1 MLSHRVHSARRR
13 AAKLRRSRTALLA
26 TLAVVASLVVPAGG
40 VAFAA
45 APDYH
50 RVWSPPNTPLPG
62 TASVTGKDAPP
73 PPAVASKTQS
83 AEPLEDRSGR
93 TAPSGTATVDLAPP
107 PAAAANA
114 PRPDGRGTAAREPA
128 AAPAA
133 KAGDLPVWVASIADG
148 TMTPMPQV
156 ATART
161 PDTNPKVSVTVA
173 DAATT
178 KAAGV
183 SGALV
188 ALSLADQHPATG
200 ARVSLDPARL
210 APAYGGDWAS
220 RATLVAMPA
229 CALTSP
235 GAQQCRTR
243 TPVPSHYD
251 PQTGTLVADVDLT
264 SAQPSTSPLAK
275 SPAASAQ
282 DTATTGSATVLAL
295 QGAPGGEAGTYSA
308 TSLNPSQ
315 AWSAGGTSGSFS
327 YSYPV
332 QMPPSLGGGVP
343 QIGLSYDSASVDGKT
358 SATNS
363 QASWIGEGWDLGS
376 GYVERSYQPCSKAG
390 IDNSAD
396 QCWAGANLTMSL
408 AGHSGQLVPD
418 DTSCD
423 TADPRN
429 ELSKCTWRLQSDDG
443 TTVQFLTGA
452 DNGTWNGS
460 YLKVTDTGGTVY
472 YFGLNHLPS
481 AQGTPTS
488 TGPETRSAF
497 TVPVFSPK
505 PGDPC
510 HDPAKGN
517 ASWCQSAWRWNLDQI
532 VDPHGN
538 LTTFTYAPETNHY
551 ARGAGQNHGNGTN
564 TPYTRAGTLQSIAYG
579 QLLSDQLAANGTHP
593 SASQVVFD
601 TAERCLVGGCQ
612 PDQRIPANAGNWPDV
627 PLDQQCSA
635 TDPCA
640 NAGPS
645 FWTTRWLTTITTRVR
660 VNGEYRPVDTYQL
673 THTLEKTYDTSTNPS
688 TPSAIEPRV
697 PWLVSIQRTG
707 HSAGQSD
714 VALEPVTFSAVPL
727 RNRVDGTTPARSE
740 FHRPRI
746 SAITTETGG
755 AIRVEYISQSC
766 SRTGNVMP
774 ASPENNTRACYNV
787 KWSEPNTHALV
798 DDWFLRYPVSTV
810 TVDPRDFIRGSL
822 GQTTTYTYGPAAWH
836 RNDAEG
842 IDTDYRTWD
851 QFRGFASVTAVTGAP
866 NHPEEPQTKT
876 ATYYHQGMQDDAPGA
891 ATRTVQGPTSGP
903 VTDYDWLAGQVLE
916 SATYADANA
925 ATPTASSINTSSNP
939 RSTSAADA
947 GGPTV
952 TATHNRGPGLPAL
965 KARYAAPQ
973 QSTVTARAKK
983 ADGSWRTTTDTTFTD
998 ETLPYLPG
1006 KVLQQADGTPDVCVR
1021 TIYATSPN
1029 SPITNAV
1036 AQTYTVSGPD
1046 ACNATPTAANTVSAG
1061 RTLYDNQPHGRV
1073 GATASATSLQVLE
1086 QYDAAGTAQWT
1097 TTGTSAYD
1105 AYGRP
1110 TTVTDPTTTDTTHPN
1125 GAATTTLYT
1134 SAAPGELPNKNTVI
1148 APAPA
1153 GTPEAATGWT
1163 STVTLDPTRSLPLTT
1178 TDANGRTVTQTYD
1191 ALGRLTAV
1199 WQAGRTTAEPA
1210 DYKFTYQLR
1219 NNGPS
1224 SITTQTLR
1232 ANKTYQQSI
1241 QILDALARVVQTQS
1255 DPAISAYAGRLITDT
1270 FYDTHGRPAATN
1282 NTYYNSLNPP
1292 STTRFEPD
1300 SAKVPSQTRNVYDG
1314 MGRVIAGQSLAY
1326 GALQTTTATSYP
1338 GADRVDVTP
1347 PPGGRATTTVNDS
1360 RGRTLQL
1367 WQYRTPAP
1375 TGNPADADV
1384 TSYTYSQLGTETS
1397 RTDAAGNTW
1406 TYAYDQR
1413 GRRTST
1419 SDPDAGT
1426 STVTYDSAGRVATTT
1441 DARGKEIVSTYDL
1454 LGRRTGTYQDSADP
1468 ANRLTGNTYD
1478 TVAKGKPATSTRYV
1492 GGQSGAAYTTAVTAM
1507 DTAYRPTKSTVTIP
1521 GSEVGQTN
1529 PLTFTYQ
1536 AVYNPITGAPTKQSL
1551 PAVGDLF
1558 AEVVSYNYEAYGLL
1572 HDIGGLGGIA
1582 YDVQSDYDAY
1592 GRTIRSTMNPYGTQ
1606 IVTTNTFD
1614 ESTGRQI
1621 SQFVDKQTATTGS
1634 VQHTTY
1640 AYNQV
1645 GRITAIRTI
1654 PNNTPSATDL
1664 QCFNYDYL
1672 GRLTTAWSD
1681 TGTLYQEP
1689 NPAVG
1694 GQGRC
1699 YNATPTS
1706 GAQAPAATTVGGSA
1720 PYWQSYQYDLTGN
1733 RTGMIAHHPGGDTS
1747 QDVTTTQTFPAPGTR
1762 NTPTT
1767 NPGTGGGAGGPHALL
1782 TSTNRVGTNTPTTS
1796 TSQYDAAG
1804 HTTAVTDTAGTTTL
1818 TWNGEDRLETLTST
1832 SAGTTTYVYDADG
1845 NQLIRRNPGKT
1856 TINLANGDELVYNT
1870 TTKTLTASRYYAVPG
1885 GITLVRQGG
1894 NELTYQ
1900 FADHHGTNSLAIN
1913 ARTLTENRR
1922 PTDPFGNPRGTQPSI
1937 WAGDHGF
1944 VNGTKDDVTGLT
1956 NLGARQYQP
1965 TTGRFLSLDP
1975 VLDAGDPQQWNGYAY
1990 SENDPVNKSDPSG
2003 LRSEECGTLYAC
2015 GPAGTITMNNTAET
2029 SGSVAISVLNRLHQ
2043 SDPGYTHTVTGGGDG
2058 GGGTGGA
2065 GSSGNGGGGTPA
2077 PVNTSAKKASDAK
2090 TKVVNAGK
2098 KLAKIVADELGIT
2111 DAIDCVTTGDLG
2123 SCGETALNVVTSM
2136 FSGGPL
2142 TKLLAKYAFRWNKA
2156 YELAKTLKTLAGEL
2170 FDGLKTWRRE
2180 SKAAKE
2186 AEDAVAAACPLPIRA
2201 PHSFPPTTPVLLAD
2215 GNTKP
2220 IGDITAGDQVLATD
2234 PQTNT
2239 TSAETV
2245 LNTIVTP
2252 DDTLFTDLTLTTIT
2266 GSSTLTSTQHHPYWN
2281 TTTSRWTPAA
2291 DLQPGQTL
2299 LSDDNTTVTIQSVR
2313 NYELPPTEARD
2324 LTVSNLHTYYV
2335 LAGATPV
2342 LVHNASPAQCQ
2353 LGVQEMDHV
2362 TSGVLDIQV
2371 DVVPFAS
2378 GGRGS
2383 GGFVDDMGDRVP
2395 GMTSSNYHHVEM
2407 QAAAYMRR
2415 NEVGQGVLYINHPD
2429 GICQFCSGSAYSR
2442 PGGTP
2447 VKPIEDAL
2455 PKDAKMWV
2463 YDQSGKFLGKFKGNS
2478 R

>member
-1 MLSHRVHSARRR
+1 MFSHRARSARTR

-26 TLAVVASLVVPAGG
+26 TLAVVGSLVVPAGG

-62 TASVTGKDAPP
+62 TASVTGKNAEAPSRSAAKTE
-73 PPAVASKTQS
+73 PAKPA
-83 AEPLEDRSGR
+83 EDRSGR
-93 TAPSGTATVDLAPP
+93 TAPSGTATLDLASTS
-107 PAAAANA
+107 AAEA
-114 PRPDGRGTAAREPA
+114 TTTLREVA
-128 AAPAA
+128 AAPAT
-133 KAGDLPVWVASIADG
+133 KAGDLPVWVSSIAGGDA
-148 TMTPMPQV
+148 PSPERR
-156 ATART
+156 A
-161 PDTNPKVSVTVA
+161 DTTSGQAKNPKVNVTVA

-178 KAAGV
+178 EAAGV

-188 ALSLADQHPATG
+188 ALSLADQHPATT
-200 ARVSLDPARL
+200 ARVGLDPAAL
-210 APAYGGDWAS
+210 APAYGGDWAT
-220 RATLVAMPA
+220 RATLVALPA

-235 GAQQCRTR
+235 GAEQCRTR
-243 TPVPSHYD
+243 TPVASHYD
-251 PQTGTLVADVDLT
+251 PQTDRLVADVDLPA
-264 SAQPSTSPLAK
+264 AQSTTSPFAK
-275 SPAASAQ
+275 TATASAQ
-282 DTATTGSATVLAL
+282 DSSTIAPAIVLAL
-295 QGAPGGEAGTYSA
+295 QGTTGGSAGTYSA

-315 AWSAGGTSGSFS
+315 GWAAGGSSGSFM
-327 YSYPV
+327 YNYPV

-376 GYVERSYQPCSKAG
+376 GFVERSYQPCSKAG
-390 IDNSAD
+390 IANSGD

-408 AGHSGQLVPD
+408 VGHSGQLIPND
-418 DTSCD
+418 GSCD
-423 TADPRN
+423 TTDPRT
-429 ELSKCTWRLQSDDG
+429 ELSNCTWRLQSDDG
-443 TTVQFLTGA
+443 TKVQFLTGA

-460 YLKVTDTGGTVY
+460 YLKVTDTAGTAY

-488 TGPETRSAF
+488 TGPETRSAW

-510 HDPAKGN
+510 YDPAKGN
-517 ASWCQSAWRWNLDQI
+517 ASWCRSAWRWNLDQI

-551 ARGAGQNHGNGTN
+551 ALGAGQNHGTGTN
-564 TPYTRAGTLQSIAYG
+564 TPYTRAGSLQSIAYG
-579 QLLSDQLAANGTHP
+579 QLLSDQLAANGNHP

-601 TAERCLVGGCQ
+601 TAERCLAGTDACR
-612 PDQRIPANAGNWPDV
+612 PEQRTAANAGNWPDV
-627 PLDQQCSA
+627 PVDQQCSA

-645 FWTTRWLTTITTRVR
+645 YWTTRWLTTITTKVR
-660 VNGEYRPVDTYQL
+660 VKGEYRPVDTYQL
-673 THTLEKTYDTSTNPS
+673 THTLEDTHDTGA
-688 TPSAIEPRV
+688 TPPRV
-697 PWLVSIQRTG
+697 PWLSSIQRTG
-707 HSAGQSD
+707 HSAGQPD
-714 VALEPVTFSAVPL
+714 IALKPVTFAGMLL
-727 RNRVDGTTPARSE
+727 RNRVDGTVPARSD
-740 FHRPRI
+740 FFRLRMA
-746 SAITTETGG
+746 AITTETGG
-755 AIRVEYISQSC
+755 AIRVEYIRQSC
-766 SRTGNVMP
+766 SRVGNTMP
-774 ASPENNTRACYNV
+774 AAPDNNTLACYNV
-787 KWSEPNTHALV
+787 KWYEPNTGAPV

-810 TVDPRDFIRGSL
+810 TVDPRDFIKGSI

-842 IDTDYRTWD
+842 IDTAARTWD

-866 NHPEEPQTKT
+866 NLPEEPQTKT
-876 ATYYHQGMQDDAPGA
+876 ATYYHQGMHGDYDAVGNPRN
-891 ATRTVQGPTSGP
+891 RTLQGPTSGP
-903 VTDYDWLAGQVLE
+903 VTDHDWLVGQVLE
-916 SATYADANA
+916 SDTYADAA
-925 ATPTASSINTSSNP
+925 ATTPTASSVNTSTEPGES
-939 RSTSAADA
+939 
-947 GGPTV
+947 
-952 TATHNRGPGLPAL
+952 ATHSRGPGLPAL
-965 KARYAAPQ
+965 KARYAAPA

-998 ETLPYLPG
+998 VSAPYRPA

-1021 TIYATSPN
+1021 STYAAGPS
-1029 SPITNAV
+1029 SPIINAV
-1036 AQTYTVSGPD
+1036 SQTLTVSGPN
-1046 ACNATPTAANTVSAG
+1046 ACEATPTAANTVSGG
-1061 RTLYDNQPHGRV
+1061 RTLYDNQPFGTL
-1073 GATASATSLQVLE
+1073 GATGSASSLQVLE
-1086 QYDAAGTAQWT
+1086 KYDANGTAQWT

-1110 TTVTDPTTTDTTHPN
+1110 TTVTDPTTTDAAHPN

-1134 SAAPGELPNKNTVI
+1134 SGAAGELPDKNTVV

-1178 TDANGRTVTQTYD
+1178 TDLNGRTVTQTYD

-1199 WQAGRTTAEPA
+1199 WQAGRTAPEPA
-1210 DYKFTYQLR
+1210 DYKFTYQL
-1219 NNGPS
+1219 NNDTAS
-1224 SITTQTLR
+1224 SITTETLR
-1232 ANKTYQQSI
+1232 SNKSYHRSI
-1241 QILDALARVVQTQS
+1241 QILDGQARVVQTQS
-1255 DPAISAYAGRLITDT
+1255 DPASSAYAGRMVTDT

-1292 STTRFEPD
+1292 TTLRFEPD
-1300 SAKVPSQTRNVYDG
+1300 SSKVPSQTRNVYDG

-1326 GALQTTTATSYP
+1326 GALQTTTATAYP

-1347 PPGGRATTTVNDS
+1347 PPGGRATTTVSDS
-1360 RGRTLQL
+1360 RGRALQL

-1397 RTDAAGNTW
+1397 RKDAAGNTW
-1406 TYAYDQR
+1406 TYVYDQR
-1413 GRRTST
+1413 GRRTT
-1419 SDPDAGT
+1419 TNDPDAGT
-1426 STVTYDSAGRVATTT
+1426 STVTYDAAGRVATTT
-1441 DARGKEIVSTYDL
+1441 DARGQSIVSTYDL
-1454 LGRRTGTYQDSADP
+1454 LGRRTGTYKDSATP

-1492 GGQSGAAYTTAVTAM
+1492 GGQGGAAYTTAITAM

-1521 GSEVGQTN
+1521 GSEVGKAD

-1536 AVYNPITGAPTKQSL
+1536 AVFDPITGAPTKQGL
-1551 PAVGDLF
+1551 PAAGDLF
-1558 AEVVSYNYEAYGLL
+1558 AEVVTYNYEVYGLL
-1572 HDIGGLGGIA
+1572 HDIGGLGGVA

-1614 ESTGRQI
+1614 EPTGRQI
-1621 SQFVDKQTATTGS
+1621 NQFVDKQTATTGT

-1664 QCFNYDYL
+1664 QCFSYDYL

-1681 TGTLYQEP
+1681 TGRLNQDP
-1689 NPAVG
+1689 SPAVG

-1699 YNATPTS
+1699 ANATPTS
-1706 GAQAPAATTVGGSA
+1706 GAQAPATTTVGGSA

-1733 RTGMIAHHPGGDTS
+1733 RTGMVAHNPGGDTS
-1747 QDVTTTQTFPAPGTR
+1747 KDVTTTQTFPAPGTS
-1762 NTPTT
+1762 NLPTT
-1767 NPGTGGGAGGPHALL
+1767 APGTGGGTGGPHALL

-1796 TSQYDAAG
+1796 TTQYDAAG

-1818 TWNGEDRLETLTST
+1818 TWNGEDRLESLNST

-1845 NQLIRRNPGKT
+1845 NQLVRRNPGKT

-1870 TTKTLTASRYYAVPG
+1870 ATKTLTASRYYSVPG

-1900 FADHHGTNSLAIN
+1900 FSDHHGSNTLAIN
-1913 ARTLTENRR
+1913 ARTLTESRR
-1922 PTDPFGNPRGTQPSI
+1922 PTDPFGNSRGTQPSI

-1975 VLDAGDPQQWNGYAY
+1975 VLDTGDPQQWNGYAY
-1990 SENDPVNKSDPSG
+1990 SENDPINKSDPSG
-2003 LRSEECGTLYAC
+2003 LRSEECGTLYQC
-2015 GPAGTITMNNTAET
+2015 GPGGRITMSNTAET
-2029 SGSVAISVLNRLHQ
+2029 STWVDGFTPKPFDGTPYQATG
-2043 SDPGYTHTVTGGGDG
+2043 DTGGVTSG
-2058 GGGTGGA
+2058 GSGTT
-2065 GSSGNGGGGTPA
+2065 GNGSGGTPA
-2077 PVNTSAKKASDAK
+2077 PVNGSAKKADDAK

-2098 KLAKIVADELGIT
+2098 KLAKIVSDELGIT

-2142 TKLLAKYAFRWNKA
+2142 TKLLAKYAFRWGKA

-2186 AEDAVAAACPLPIRA
+2186 AEQLLVIGAGKVKTGNVRGDVLVQGGTLKGNVDGDVVIIEGGTMVGNARTVIQIGNNNMAGKVGPAGSNTFIGDAKNIVQINRLEPFGQEAPANLMYYNTVDGVANDGYILQVGEMGSMHGYAVVDKAAAA
-2201 PHSFPPTTPVLLAD
+2201 
-2215 GNTKP
+2215 
-2220 IGDITAGDQVLATD
+2220 
-2234 PQTNT
+2234 
-2239 TSAETV
+2239 
-2245 LNTIVTP
+2245 
-2252 DDTLFTDLTLTTIT
+2252 
-2266 GSSTLTSTQHHPYWN
+2266 
-2281 TTTSRWTPAA
+2281 
-2291 DLQPGQTL
+2291 
-2299 LSDDNTTVTIQSVR
+2299 
-2313 NYELPPTEARD
+2313 
-2324 LTVSNLHTYYV
+2324 
-2335 LAGATPV
+2335 
-2342 LVHNASPAQCQ
+2342 
-2353 LGVQEMDHV
+2353 VQRSK
-2362 TSGVLDIQV
+2362 SG
-2371 DVVPFAS
+2371 
-2378 GGRGS
+2378 
-2383 GGFVDDMGDRVP
+2383 
-2395 GMTSSNYHHVEM
+2395 
-2407 QAAAYMRR
+2407 
-2415 NEVGQGVLYINHPD
+2415 
-2429 GICQFCSGSAYSR
+2429 
-2442 PGGTP
+2442 
-2447 VKPIEDAL
+2447 
-2455 PKDAKMWV
+2455 
-2463 YDQSGKFLGKFKGNS
+2463 
-2478 R
+2478 

>member
-1 MLSHRVHSARRR
+1 MLSHRARSARIR
-13 AAKLRRSRTALLA
+13 AAKLRRSRTALLS

-45 APDYH
+45 APDYR
-50 RVWSPPNTPLPG
+50 RVWSPPNTPLSG
-62 TASVTGKDAPP
+62 TASVTGKDAPA
-73 PPAVASKTQS
+73 PAPAAK
-83 AEPLEDRSGR
+83 AAPARPAEDRSGR
-93 TAPSGTATVDLAPP
+93 SAPAGTATVDLAPT
-107 PAAAANA
+107 PAPTAEA
-114 PRPDGRGTAAREPA
+114 GAARSDGSATPPREPAA

-133 KAGDLPVWVASIADG
+133 KAGDLPVWLSSIADG
-148 TMTPMPQV
+148 GNPRPELR
-156 ATART
+156 A
-161 PDTNPKVSVTVA
+161 DTTSGQEKSPKVNVTVA
-173 DAATT
+173 DAATV

-183 SGALV
+183 SGALL
-188 ALSLADQHPATG
+188 ALSLADQHPATTT
-200 ARVSLDPARL
+200 RVSLDPVQL

-220 RATLVAMPA
+220 RATLVELPA

-235 GAQQCRTR
+235 DAQQCRTR

-251 PQTGTLVADVDLT
+251 PQTNRLVADVDL
-264 SAQPSTSPLAK
+264 
-275 SPAASAQ
+275 PAATPTTSLFAKNPSAPAQ
-282 DTATTGSATVLAL
+282 DSATTAPATVLAL
-295 QGAPGGEAGTYSA
+295 QGTPGGAAGTYSA
-308 TSLNPSQ
+308 TNLNPSQ
-315 AWSAGGTSGSFS
+315 GWSAGGSSGAFS

-332 QMPPSLGGGVP
+332 QMSPSLGGGVP

-376 GYVERSYQPCSKAG
+376 GFVERSFQSCSKAG
-390 IDNSAD
+390 IDNSGD
-396 QCWAGANLTMSL
+396 QCWAGANLTLSL

-418 DTSCD
+418 DGTCD
-423 TADPRN
+423 TTDPRN
-429 ELSKCTWRLQSDDG
+429 ELSRCTWRLQSDDG
-443 TTVQFLTGA
+443 TKVQFLTGA

-460 YLKVTDTGGTVY
+460 YLKVTDTAGTAY

-481 AQGTPTS
+481 AQGAPTS
-488 TGPETRSAF
+488 TGPETRSAW

-510 HDPAKGN
+510 YDPAKGN
-517 ASWCQSAWRWNLDQI
+517 ASWCRTAWRWNLDHI

-551 ARGAGQNHGNGTN
+551 ALGAGQNHGNGTN

-593 SASQVVFD
+593 SASQVLFD
-601 TAERCLVGGCQ
+601 TAERCLVGSCK
-612 PDQRIPANAGNWPDV
+612 PDDRIPANAGNWPDV

-645 FWTTRWLTTITTRVR
+645 YWTTRWLTTITTKVR
-660 VNGEYRPVDTYQL
+660 VNGEYRPVDIYQL
-673 THTLEKTYDTSTNPS
+673 THTLEDPHDTSTNPS
-688 TPSAIEPRV
+688 TPSAVKPLI
-697 PWLVSIQRTG
+697 PWLASIQRTG
-707 HSAGQSD
+707 HSVGQAD
-714 VALEPVTFSAVPL
+714 VTLEPVTFDAVLL
-727 RNRVDGTTPARSE
+727 RNRVDGTVPARSE
-740 FHRPRI
+740 FYRPRI
-746 SAITTETGG
+746 AAITTETGG
-755 AIRVEYISQSC
+755 AIRVEYIRQSC
-766 SRTGNVMP
+766 SRVANTMP
-774 ASPENNTRACYNV
+774 AAPDNNTLACYNV
-787 KWSEPNTHALV
+787 KWNEPNTHALV
-798 DDWFLRYPVSTV
+798 DDWFLRYPVGTV
-810 TVDPRDFIRGSL
+810 TVDPRDFVRGSI
-822 GQTTTYTYGPAAWH
+822 GQSTTYTYGPAAWH
-836 RNDAEG
+836 RNDADG

-866 NHPEEPQTKT
+866 NLPQDPQTKT
-876 ATYYHQGMQDDAPGA
+876 ATYYHQGMHGDYDAAGNPRN
-891 ATRTVQGPTSGP
+891 RTVQGPTSGP
-903 VTDYDWLAGQVLE
+903 VIDHDWLAGQVLE
-916 SATYADANA
+916 SDTYADAA
-925 ATPTASSINTSSNP
+925 AGTPVASSVNTSANP
-939 RSTSAADA
+939 GTPDDA
-947 GGPTV
+947 PQT
-952 TATHNRGPGLPAL
+952 TATHSRGPGLPAL
-965 KARYAAPQ
+965 KARYAAPRQ
-973 QSTVTARAKK
+973 GTVTAKAKK
-983 ADGSWRTTTDTTFTD
+983 ADGSWRATTDTTFAD
-998 ETLPYLPG
+998 ANLPYLPG

-1021 TIYATSPN
+1021 TTYATSQT

-1036 AQTYTVSGPD
+1036 AETYTISGTD
-1046 ACNATPTAANTVSAG
+1046 ACNAAPTAANTVSAG
-1061 RTLYDNQPHGRV
+1061 RTLYDNQPFGSV
-1073 GATASATSLQVLE
+1073 GATASATGLQVLE
-1086 QYDAAGTAQWT
+1086 KYDANGTAQWT

-1110 TTVTDPTTTDTTHPN
+1110 TTVTDPTTTDTAHPD

-1134 SAAPGELPNKNTVI
+1134 PAAPGELPNKNTVI

-1163 STVTLDPTRSLPLTT
+1163 STVALDPTRSLPLTT

-1191 ALGRLTAV
+1191 ALGRLKAV
-1199 WQAGRTTAEPA
+1199 WQAGRTTADPA
-1210 DYKFTYQLR
+1210 DYRFTYQLR

-1224 SITTQTLR
+1224 SITTETLR
-1232 ANKTYQQSI
+1232 ADKTYEKSV
-1241 QILDALARVVQTQS
+1241 QILDALARVVQTQR

-1270 FYDTHGRPAATN
+1270 FYDTHGRPAAAN

-1300 SAKVPSQTRNVYDG
+1300 NAKVPSQTRNIYDG
-1314 MGRVIAGQSLAY
+1314 MGRVIAAQSLAY
-1326 GALQTTTATSYP
+1326 GVLQNTTATSYP
-1338 GADRVDVTP
+1338 GADRIDVTP
-1347 PPGGRATTTVNDS
+1347 PPGGRATTTVSDS

-1384 TSYTYSQLGTETS
+1384 TSYAYSQLGTETS

-1441 DARGKEIVSTYDL
+1441 DARGQSIVSTYDL
-1454 LGRRTGTYQDSADP
+1454 LGRRTGTYKDSVAP

-1492 GGQSGAAYTTAVTAM
+1492 GGQSGAAYTTAVTAV

-1521 GSEVGQTN
+1521 GSEVDQSN

-1558 AEVVSYNYEAYGLL
+1558 AEVVTYNYEAYGLL

-1606 IVTTNTFD
+1606 IVTTNSYD
-1614 ESTGRQI
+1614 ESTGRPI

-1645 GRITAIRTI
+1645 GRITAIRSI

-1664 QCFNYDYL
+1664 QCFSYDYL

-1689 NPAVG
+1689 DPAVG

-1733 RTGMIAHHPGGDTS
+1733 RTGMVAHNPGGDTS
-1747 QDVTTTQTFPAPGTR
+1747 KDVTTTQTFPAPGTR
-1762 NTPTT
+1762 NTPTS
-1767 NPGTGGGAGGPHALL
+1767 NPGTGGGTGGPHALL
-1782 TSTNRVGTNTPTTS
+1782 TSTNRVGANTPTTS
-1796 TSQYDAAG
+1796 TTQYDAAG

-1818 TWNGEDRLETLTST
+1818 TWNGEDRLESVAST

-1870 TTKTLTASRYYAVPG
+1870 VTKALTASRYYSIPG

-1894 NELTYQ
+1894 NELSYQ
-1900 FADHHGTNSLAIN
+1900 FADHHGTNGLAIN
-1913 ARTLTENRR
+1913 ARTLAESRR
-1922 PTDPFGNPRGTQPSI
+1922 PTDPFGSPRGTQPSI

-2003 LRSEECGTLYAC
+2003 LISLECRGYRC
-2015 GPAGTITMNNTAET
+2015 GPMFLGDDSTPAPSPSFRSDAGTAST
-2029 SGSVAISVLNRLHQ
+2029 SS
-2043 SDPGYTHTVTGGGDG
+2043 G
-2058 GGGTGGA
+2058 GGGGSDGGKT
-2065 GSSGNGGGGTPA
+2065 SNQ
-2077 PVNTSAKKASDAK
+2077 VNASAKKASDAK
-2090 TKVVNAGK
+2090 AKVMDVGK
-2098 KLAKIVADELGIT
+2098 KLAKIVSDELGIT
-2111 DAIDCVTTGDLG
+2111 DAVNCVTTGDLG
-2123 SCGETALNVVTSM
+2123 ACGETALNVVTSM

-2156 YELAKTLKTLAGEL
+2156 YELAKTLKTLASEL

-2186 AEDAVAAACPLPIRA
+2186 AEDAAAAACPLPIRA

-2215 GNTKP
+2215 GTTKP

-2252 DDTLFTDLTLTTIT
+2252 DDTLFTDLTLTTVT
-2266 GSSTLTSTQHHPYWN
+2266 GSSTLTSTQHHPYWDI
-2281 TTTSRWTPAA
+2281 TTSRWTPAA
-2291 DLQPGQTL
+2291 DLQPGDTL
-2299 LSDDNTTVTIQSVR
+2299 RSDDGTTVTVQSVR
-2313 NYELPPTEARD
+2313 NYDLPPTEARD
-2324 LTVSNLHTYYV
+2324 LTVSSLHTYYV
-2335 LAGATPV
+2335 LAGTTPV
-2342 LVHNASPAQCQ
+2342 LVHNINLPNQGACSIPGLSVHDIPSGSSGGPGAYQTIPTSMRAEYGT
-2353 LGVQEMDHV
+2353 GVQWHPPLNQVLCSYCRTNIATPIDHV
-2362 TSGVLDIQV
+2362 EPRIN
-2371 DVVPFAS
+2371 
-2378 GGRGS
+2378 GGDLTDANTTPACTFCNSSKR
-2383 GGFVDDMGDRVP
+2383 DRVAP
-2395 GMTSSNYHHVEM
+2395 LNPPPNYSGLWPPSWWPANM
-2407 QAAAYMRR
+2407 QATVPNPR
-2415 NEVGQGVLYINHPD
+2415 VIP
-2429 GICQFCSGSAYSR
+2429 
-2442 PGGTP
+2442 
-2447 VKPIEDAL
+2447 
-2455 PKDAKMWV
+2455 
-2463 YDQSGKFLGKFKGNS
+2463 
-2478 R
+2478 